1 MRSTKIKPQ
10 ARPYPTSMVLRVAF
24 VVFIC
29 LCSASLGNA
38 GGCCKGI
45 NDGKAMPTVE
55 AECKG
60 TNTWQAEC
68 KLCEKFSCKANAT
81 KTFYHQN
88 CFETEAALTA
98 QVTRSIDTYK
108 TGPPAYPDV
117 KCEEDH
123 SGHAPNS
130 GASSLSRTLSSRIL
144 SMPSVIV
151 GTVLVFVANPF

>member
-1 MRSTKIKPQ
+1 
-10 ARPYPTSMVLRVAF
+10 
-24 VVFIC
+24 
-29 LCSASLGNA
+29 
-38 GGCCKGI
+38 
-45 NDGKAMPTVE
+45 MPTVE

-88 CFETEAALTA
+88 CFETEAMLTA
-98 QVTRSIDTYK
+98 QVKTSTEAYK
-108 TGPPAYPDV
+108 TGTPAYPDV

-123 SGHAPNS
+123 SGHDHDHAPKS

-144 SMPSVIV
+144 SMPSIIV